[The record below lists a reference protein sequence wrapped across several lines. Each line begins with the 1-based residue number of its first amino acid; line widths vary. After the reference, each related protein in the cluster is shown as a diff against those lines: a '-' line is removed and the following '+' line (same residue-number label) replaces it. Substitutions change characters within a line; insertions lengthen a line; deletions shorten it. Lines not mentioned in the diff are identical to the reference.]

1 MRDDPERRPPP
12 PLTSG
17 RRLPD
22 FTPWIVLVALL
33 GLMALGLYLFP
44 MVKSYM
50 NYQDCVGSGR
60 VDCASR

>member
-1 MRDDPERRPPP
+1 MSDKQPERLP
-12 PLTSG
+12 SG
-17 RRLPD
+17 RRPPD

-33 GLMALGLYLFP
+33 GLMALGLYVFP

>member
-1 MRDDPERRPPP
+1 MGDDPEGRPPP
-12 PLTSG
+12 SG
-17 RRLPD
+17 RRPPD